1 MFYDETIG
9 IVWCLWHQW
18 HTTERMWKNE
28 NSTNKNKCGEAAS
41 TIHTFD
47 AYVKC
52 ECTAHTHAY
61 TQNVKSN
68 FQHPARV
75 SGYVSGYANECWFD
89 ICIHLTFNKQ
99 PSERTTEQMSTFY
112 KAVQYKRSSSSY
124 YFTWLNWAHHPSS
137 LNAHCWVRAGKKNE
151 MDFNL
156 MNFSN
161 LLCISSSTATVA

>member
-1 MFYDETIG
+1 MRQLELFDVCG
-9 IVWCLWHQW
+9 INDTQPSECEKTRIQRTKTNVVRPHQQFTPSM
-18 HTTERMWKNE
+18 HTWNV
-28 NSTNKNKCGEAAS
+28 N
-41 TIHTFD
+41 
-47 AYVKC
+47 VL
-52 ECTAHTHAY
+52 HTHAY

-112 KAVQYKRSSSSY
+112 KAVQYKCSSSSY